1 MKQIVLTDQEAKA
14 LEIYLELTS
23 GRITGELKMWNEL
36 KEKAPAAERNI
47 KFWKEIAEVLEKIG
61 EILHK

>member
-23 GRITGELKMWNEL
+23 GRITGELKIRNEL
-36 KEKAPAAERNI
+36 KEKAPAAESNI
-47 KFWKEIAEVLEKIG
+47 KFWENIETVIEKLKEML
-61 EILHK
+61 

>member
-23 GRITGELKMWNEL
+23 ERITGELKIWNEL
-36 KEKAPAAERNI
+36 KGKATAAERNI

-61 EILHK
+61 EILHR

>member
-23 GRITGELKMWNEL
+23 GRITGELKTWNEL
-36 KEKAPAAERNI
+36 KEM
-47 KFWKEIAEVLEKIG
+47 L
-61 EILHK
+61 

>member
-23 GRITGELKMWNEL
+23 GRITGELKIRNEL
-36 KEKAPAAERNI
+36 KEKTPAAERNI
-47 KFWKEIAEVLEKIG
+47 KFWKEIADVLEKIG
-61 EILHK
+61 EILHR

>member
-23 GRITGELKMWNEL
+23 GRITGELKIWNEL
-36 KEKAPAAERNI
+36 KGKAPVAESNI
-47 KFWKEIAEVLEKIG
+47 KFWENIETVIEKLE
-61 EILHK
+61 EML